1 MEKKDER
8 NIAKKCILFLKMD
21 REYINIIIEGY
32 AIRIK

>member
-8 NIAKKCILFLKMD
+8 NIAKKFILFLKMV